1 MAGVVVGREQE
12 LGSIRAFIDRPPES
26 PIAIL
31 LEGEAGIGKSTLWLA
46 AVGAAR
52 DRGFRVLV
60 SRPAEAERDLAH
72 TGLGDLFEDVS
83 DESMAALSAPR
94 RHALEVAL
102 LREEAPDHVADER
115 AIAVAVR
122 DVLDRLAARTPV
134 LIAIDDLQ
142 WLDRSSSGALAFALR
157 RLNGSPVVAL
167 LARRTVD
174 QAEPRDLEH
183 AFTPE
188 RLRRI
193 DVGPLSL
200 GALHRLLFERRG
212 QAYAHQTL
220 LRIHEQSGGNP
231 FYALELTRNLDID
244 VGPLEPLPVPETLE
258 ELVRTRL
265 SGLPHHTRDALA
277 FAAALGAPSMSLL
290 DRLGVGSDALE
301 PAETAHVIER
311 DRDVIRFTHPLL
323 SSVLYNDLGP
333 RRHIVHEQIAAV
345 VDDPVARARHLALA
359 TESPSATVAAAL
371 DVASTLAAD
380 RGAAAGAAELAEAS
394 LRLTPA
400 SDVDARHRRTLAAAR
415 AHRTAG
421 EWTRARA
428 MASSL
433 LEETAV
439 AGTLR
444 AEGLLLLA
452 GLVGLDHATTLLEEA
467 SREAVSDPGLQS
479 AIQCQLAWTVR
490 FTKGFV
496 GAFDHARRALELADE
511 ARDDGLR
518 LHALEM
524 LVFLGRA
531 IASPDAHGFASRAV
545 EIADARGD
553 DRDIHLARLWLCD
566 ATAASSER
574 RAARELVEWLYEDSR
589 EHDELAAAEALGE
602 LSMVELRAGQ
612 WERAAD
618 HAERAFDVTTQ
629 YGLEVPW
636 AHLPIAIVAAHLGR
650 LDIARA
656 HSERSLELG
665 EEQFGRH
672 TPVHLGTLGFVAHQG
687 GDLEGAL
694 RWFDESREVTTA
706 LGWRDAGHRWWVGD
720 YVETLLELD
729 RVDDAVR
736 VLDQWEAERTPE
748 DDWTLGHVTRCRG
761 LVDAAR
767 GDIRHAVSLFEDAAA
782 QHAAAQDAFGRA
794 RAMLA
799 LGVVLR
805 RDRQKRAARDA
816 IVAALAGFT
825 DLGAATWVERAR
837 AELGRIGGRTSE
849 PGLTAA
855 ERRVATLVAEGQTNR
870 EVAAALFLGERTV
883 ETHLSHVYAKLGV
896 RSRAELARRFRADEQ
911 SSGKVTISG

>member
-1 MAGVVVGREQE
+1 MAGEVVGREQE
-12 LGSIRAFIDRPPES
+12 FGSIRAFLDHAPEG
-26 PIAIL
+26 PGAIV

-52 DRGFRVLV
+52 DRGYRVLV

-72 TGLGDLFEDVS
+72 AGLGDLLEDLS
-83 DESMAALSAPR
+83 DESLAALPAPR
-94 RHALEVAL
+94 RRALEVAL
-102 LREEAPDHVADER
+102 LREGASEGVGDER
-115 AIAVAVR
+115 ALAVAVR

-134 LIAIDDLQ
+134 LIAIDDSQ
-142 WLDRSSSGALAFALR
+142 WLDRSTSGALAFALR
-157 RLNGSPVVAL
+157 RLDGSRVVAL
-167 LARRTVD
+167 LARRAAAQSEPSDVE
-174 QAEPRDLEH
+174 QA
-183 AFTPE
+183 FIPE
-188 RLRRI
+188 RLLRI
-193 DVGPLSL
+193 DVGPLSV
-200 GALHRLLFERRG
+200 GALHRLLLERRG

-231 FYALELTRNLDID
+231 FYALELTRNLETDI
-244 VGPLEPLPVPETLE
+244 GPLDPLPVPDTLE
-258 ELVRTRL
+258 ELVRARL
-265 SGLPHHTRDALA
+265 TGLPQPTREALA
-277 FAAALGAPSMSLL
+277 FAAALGAPSTALL
-290 DRLGVGSDALE
+290 ERLGVRPETLE

-311 DRDVIRFTHPLL
+311 QRDGIRFTHPLL
-323 SSVLYNDLGP
+323 ASVVYNDLGP
-333 RRHIVHEQIAAV
+333 RRRVVHEQIAAV
-345 VDDPVARARHLALA
+345 ADDPVTRARHLALA
-359 TESPSATVAAAL
+359 TATPSATVAAAL
-371 DVASTLAAD
+371 DVASDLAAD
-380 RGAAAGAAELAEAS
+380 RSAAAVAAELADAAV
-394 LRLTPA
+394 RLTPA
-400 SDVDARHRRTLAAAR
+400 SDVDARHRRALAAAR

-428 MASSL
+428 LASAL
-433 LEETAV
+433 LDETAIQ
-439 AGTLR
+439 GTLR
-444 AEGLLLLA
+444 AEALLFLA
-452 GLVGLDHATTLLEEA
+452 GLVGLDRATSLLEAASEEA
-467 SREAVSDPGLQS
+467 ESDPGLQS

-490 FTKGFV
+490 FSAGFV
-496 GAFDHARRALELADE
+496 HAFEHARSALELADE
-511 ARDDGLR
+511 SDDDGLR

-531 IASPDAHGFASRAV
+531 IASPDAREYAARAV
-545 EIADARGD
+545 EIAEAVGD
-553 DRDIHLARLWLCD
+553 VRDMQLARLWLLD
-566 ATAASSER
+566 STAASSER

-602 LSMVELRAGQ
+602 LAMAELRAGN
-612 WERAAD
+612 WERASHCAD
-618 HAERAFDVTTQ
+618 HAFDVTTQ

-636 AHLPIAIVAAHLGR
+636 AHLPIAIVSAHLGR
-650 LDIARA
+650 LDVARA

-687 GDLEGAL
+687 GDLEAAL

-736 VLDQWEAERTPE
+736 VLDEWEAERAPA
-748 DDWTLGHVTRCRG
+748 DDWTLGNVTRCRG
-761 LVDAAR
+761 LVEAAR
-767 GDIRHAVSLFEDAAA
+767 GNVRGAASLLSDAAA
-782 QHAAAQDAFGRA
+782 QHAAAEDAFGRA
-794 RAMLA
+794 RALLA

-816 IVAALAGFT
+816 IATALAGFT
-825 DLGAATWVERAR
+825 DLGAATWAERAR

-896 RSRAELARRFRADEQ
+896 RSRAELARRFAADEQ
-911 SSGKVTISG
+911 SSGKVTISR